1 MAKGKNNKGNKG
13 ETGTCGSCVIFLIF
27 IGTVVFALAILGDII
42 RFVKKLDETVGIRNI
57 LLFAGFIC
65 VLILLVLSWMSIKK
79 QRMRDISRND
89 AEDNLWDIETD
100 SAVIDDYLRGTLQ
113 NTQNPAQND
122 NEDSLQ
128 EAILNIDGGSISERI
143 DDYNLQRQVIDTPEF
158 GKLYLEAATLLTSGK
173 IKDIESLQNR
183 LKIEKEQVEELV
195 DKLQRGHIV
204 INVYN
209 GEIESISHR
218 SFLDYLKNQYV
229 LYDNK
234 KIYFAKEEKHYG
246 TVIEGNKRS
255 PSYQYFVSKER
266 PKVPANIDSYF
277 YRQHKN
283 LLITS
288 SNADTDI
295 SLICNAF
302 CIVNEEPTYLFVINS
317 GINKVCLINTD
328 NNSNVSGLDIIANSA
343 ACDAFFE
350 FLLQEIEW
358 RKKQFDIYK
367 VSDFTNYNK
376 QVHDIYQKTRRD
388 LKIDRILVII
398 LDAEKYL
405 RNFTYES
412 VIGKIIIRGYTSGI
426 QVIMSS
432 RLTSN
437 QIVSNNTFIP
447 IRTVEASQVQDML
460 SDIDLCVYRSVD
472 GNHADDRIYPLS
484 VVMQFVNDAQKR
496 QEMEYSIPTY
506 EYIPVSVVMSSQVTN
521 NVAGNMLMNQSHNSY
536 LGYENIRKNKE
547 LSATEKTLSEVDQMT
562 GIEFEHFCKKI
573 LSKNGFK
580 EIFVTKASGDYG
592 ADLTAKKDGIK
603 YVIQCKR
610 YSGNVGEDS
619 VREVYASKKVYDAE
633 IAVVLTN
640 SYFTDA
646 AYELAKH
653 NHVHLWHRKR
663 LMLLMKEA
671 DESQKGVL

>member
-1 MAKGKNNKGNKG
+1 MAKRKRKNNKDNDSVV
-13 ETGTCGSCVIFLIF
+13 GSCGACVAFLI
-27 IGTVVFALAILGDII
+27 VVAVALAIIGEII
-42 RFVKKLDETVGIRNI
+42 KFVEKVDETIGIRNI
-57 LLFAGFIC
+57 LIFAGCIC
-65 VLILLVLSWMSIKK
+65 VLILLAMSIISVKK
-79 QRMRDISRND
+79 QHKQELAQKD

-204 INVYN
+204 INVYD

-317 GINKVCLINTD
+317 GINKPEL
-328 NNSNVSGLDIIANSA
+328 
-343 ACDAFFE
+343 FM
-350 FLLQEIEW
+350 
-358 RKKQFDIYK
+358 
-367 VSDFTNYNK
+367 
-376 QVHDIYQKTRRD
+376 
-388 LKIDRILVII
+388 
-398 LDAEKYL
+398 
-405 RNFTYES
+405 
-412 VIGKIIIRGYTSGI
+412 TSG
-426 QVIMSS
+426 SC
-432 RLTSN
+432 
-437 QIVSNNTFIP
+437 P
-447 IRTVEASQVQDML
+447 
-460 SDIDLCVYRSVD
+460 
-472 GNHADDRIYPLS
+472 
-484 VVMQFVNDAQKR
+484 
-496 QEMEYSIPTY
+496 
-506 EYIPVSVVMSSQVTN
+506 
-521 NVAGNMLMNQSHNSY
+521 
-536 LGYENIRKNKE
+536 
-547 LSATEKTLSEVDQMT
+547 
-562 GIEFEHFCKKI
+562 
-573 LSKNGFK
+573 
-580 EIFVTKASGDYG
+580 
-592 ADLTAKKDGIK
+592 
-603 YVIQCKR
+603 
-610 YSGNVGEDS
+610 
-619 VREVYASKKVYDAE
+619 
-633 IAVVLTN
+633 
-640 SYFTDA
+640 
-646 AYELAKH
+646 
-653 NHVHLWHRKR
+653 
-663 LMLLMKEA
+663 
-671 DESQKGVL
+671 